1 MSSSL
6 AFPADN
12 SFLSMKQ
19 GHPDLWKPVAS
30 GWMVSSHDTKNEKGG
45 RTGRGR
51 EGDELKAV
59 FPIQCSLHFSF
70 LFILGTF
77 QLCLHGSQLVDKHT
91 YELCLNVY
99 MLNCVSMHACAG
111 RSQRLMLDV
120 FPNFRVRVSH
130 YREACPSG
138 WHGWPGTSRDP
149 ALPVLGSQTHAL
161 VFSWVLCKH
170 LMLS

>member
-1 MSSSL
+1 
-6 AFPADN
+6 
-12 SFLSMKQ
+12 MKQ
-19 GHPDLWKPVAS
+19 GHPDLWKPVVS
-30 GWMVSSHDTKNEKGG
+30 GWMVSSHDTKNEKGR

-51 EGDELKAV
+51 EGDKLKDV

-99 MLNCVSMHACAG
+99 MLSCVSMHACAG

-149 ALPVLGSQTHAL
+149 GLPALGSQAHAL
-161 VFSWVLCKH
+161 VFSWVLCKR